1 MLREAQW
8 RVDERIDPK
17 TKKAY
22 YSSNLAQK
30 EAEEYVEKL
39 QEEYDVK
46 EIIREPKR
54 IRIIYDDKQL

>member
-17 TKKAY
+17 TKKVY

-30 EAEEYVEKL
+30 EAEEYVESLKKD
-39 QEEYDVK
+39 YDVK
-46 EIIREPKR
+46 EIIRESDR